1 MTKLFKA
8 YKLVEDIGCKVRKKK
23 HEQAMQIKKLITPLI
38 ALWKIEGL
46 LMIRKMHQYL
56 ILN

>member
-23 HEQAMQIKKLITPLI
+23 HEQAMQIKKLIIPLI
-38 ALWKIEGL
+38 AWWKIEG
-46 LMIRKMHQYL
+46 LMIRKMHQYQ